1 MTITLKS
8 RVPPDPP
15 KFPRELT
22 GSLAGAARVRLP
34 WLKNII
40 LTGWGPFQPLGVRY
54 AAFCDPVPLCA
65 RVLVLEDPQGQR
77 VALVALDLHGGS
89 RYISEKAAHELKDE
103 GFHPGNLFLSATH
116 NHAGPGGLYGSRY
129 YDAFAA
135 STELVKATSASRLAL
150 NIELADFITK
160 KVVSAVRTA
169 LARRTPAQIGQS
181 SEWSGW
187 ARNRS
192 LQAFRNN
199 FPKAMSDAELEKVL
213 AGSIGAQNGTL
224 EEMAVDSRVH
234 TIAAFKES
242 APHQLIGSFST
253 FAAHCALL
261 SRVHNRQ
268 SPDFF
273 GHATNALEKK
283 LTPSQG
289 ERPVIA
295 LAAGAIGDCDP
306 TDPTEP
312 RMPLKEL
319 LELREDPFE
328 NQRLIER
335 HAVQLA
341 GVLERSIS
349 GAQSKLHPIERIKVA
364 FSDDVIAGVELD
376 NKKKL
381 SKTPR
386 IGTSTI
392 AGAELGTGDMRFLG
406 KDYRFS
412 EKEGIETRLQFKTDA
427 QFPKRVNRPFGDYG
441 VPIRGTLYPLS
452 TQHNRLN
459 LRLVQIQCRDF
470 SEPIRLL
477 GVPGEPTTWLTHQLN
492 QILRG
497 AAPHRPTMV
506 AGVTGDYQGY
516 FTTSLE
522 YDLQHYEGSSTI
534 WGRET
539 EGWLK
544 QKVQA
549 LVTRIEKQD
558 AKPEYSLD
566 EVTFNSDEEDKWRT
580 EFFDTPE
587 QPETDRPKPDG
598 VWNLR

>member
-1 MTITLKS
+1 M
-8 RVPPDPP
+8 
-15 KFPRELT
+15 
-22 GSLAGAARVRLP
+22 
-34 WLKNII
+34 
-40 LTGWGPFQPLGVRY
+40 GVRY
-54 AAFCDPVPLCA
+54 AETCDPVPLCA
-65 RVLVLEDPQGQR
+65 RALVLEDPQGQR

-89 RYISEKAAHELKDE
+89 RYISEKAARELKDE

-135 STELVKATSASRLAL
+135 STELLKATSASRLAL
-150 NIELADFITK
+150 NITLADCLTK
-160 KVVSAVRTA
+160 KVVLAVRTA
-169 LARRTPAQIGQS
+169 IARLTAAQIGQS

-192 LQAFRNN
+192 FAAFRNN
-199 FPKAMSDAELEKVL
+199 FPKAMADAELEKML
-213 AGSIGAQNGTL
+213 IESIGAQQGPL

-261 SRVHNRQ
+261 SRKHNRQ

-273 GHATNALEKK
+273 GHATNSLEKR
-283 LTPSQG
+283 LTPKGG

-295 LAAGAIGDCDP
+295 VAAGAIGDCDP
-306 TDPTEP
+306 TEP
-312 RMPLKEL
+312 RMKLEKL
-319 LELREDPFE
+319 LELREDLVE
-328 NQRLIER
+328 NQRLIEQ
-335 HAVQLA
+335 HGLKLA

-349 GAQSKLHPIERIKVA
+349 GAQSRIHPIERIKVA
-364 FSDDVIAGVELD
+364 FSDDVIAGVTLK
-376 NKKKL
+376 NGKKM
-381 SKTPR
+381 SPNAR

-392 AGAELGTGDMRFLG
+392 AGAELGTGDMRVLG
-406 KDYRFS
+406 RQIKFS
-412 EKEGIETRLQFKTDA
+412 ELVGVEERPQFKTDP
-427 QFPKRVNRPFGDYG
+427 QFPKRLSAFPDDY
-441 VPIRGTLYPLS
+441 VIPLEGTRAPLKR
-452 TQHNRLN
+452 QYGKLG
-459 LRLVQIQCRDF
+459 LRLIQIQCRDF
-470 SEPIRLL
+470 AEPIRLL

-492 QILRG
+492 QILQG
-497 AAPHRPTMV
+497 ASPNRPTMV

-522 YDLQHYEGSSTI
+522 YDAQHYEGSSTI

-544 QKVQA
+544 EKVQN
-549 LVTRIEKQD
+549 LVAVLEGAGEQSPPSGPVSFD
-558 AKPEYSLD
+558 SAKEQ
-566 EVTFNSDEEDKWRT
+566 EWRT